1 MPIYEYRC
9 NTCRNRLAVLARTVN
24 APPPRCERC
33 GRSDV
38 TRLLSRF
45 AAPRSEEARMEALA
59 DPSSLAQVDERD
71 PKSVA
76 RWMQRLG
83 RETGADLGDG
93 FEEEIERAAGDGT
106 GDGESAAESFP
117 GANDAGANDE

>member
-9 NTCRNRLAVLARTVN
+9 NTCRHRMTVLARTVN

-33 GRSDV
+33 GHSEV

-45 AAPRSEEARMEALA
+45 AAPRSDEARMEALA

-76 RWMQRLG
+76 RWMQRVG
-83 RETGADLGDG
+83 RETGEDLGDE
-93 FEEEIERAAGDGT
+93 FEEEIERAAEDVT
-106 GDGESAAESFP
+106 GDSDSAAESFS
-117 GANDAGANDE
+117 GGNDE

>member
-9 NTCRNRLAVLARTVN
+9 DACRSRMTVLARTTN
-24 APPPRCERC
+24 APPPRCQRC
-33 GRSDV
+33 GRSEV

-76 RWMQRLG
+76 RWMRRLG
-83 RETGADLGDG
+83 HETGEDLGDG
-93 FEEEIERAAGDGT
+93 FEEEIERAAEDVAGDNNS
-106 GDGESAAESFP
+106 SAEHFP
-117 GANDAGANDE
+117 GANAP